1 MAQFNVKIAEE
12 LFILPKNNIKFY
24 LNIPHYNVEYF
35 FYNHSLQKKCYFS
48 INDFFIFGQTSFIC

>member
-35 FYNHSLQKKCYFS
+35 FITIVYKK
-48 INDFFIFGQTSFIC
+48 NVIFQ